1 MQVET
6 PRALNLRKMPR
17 RAKPANAAPAA
28 SIFDLESL
36 LSKAS
41 NGDRD
46 AFIEIYDRM
55 SARVLGV
62 IDRILNDSA
71 RSEQVLEDVFA
82 DLWRESRSG
91 WDGEA
96 SVAAWL
102 VLRARRAALDRLAGR
117 TPSLAKPAMAAG
129 KAAWIP
135 DAEAIRRIEQRRPL
149 LAKILNQLPREQSE
163 SLDLVVFG
171 GRAENEVA
179 EQLHQPLAK
188 LKSELRA
195 AARFL
200 RHRRHAVVGSWA
212 VNI

>member
-1 MQVET
+1 
-6 PRALNLRKMPR
+6 MPR
-17 RAKPANAAPAA
+17 RAKSAPAA

-41 NGDRD
+41 TGDRD

-55 SARVLGV
+55 AARVLGV
-62 IDRILNDSA
+62 IRRILEDSA
-71 RSEQVLEDVFA
+71 QSEQVLEDVFA
-82 DLWRESRSG
+82 GLWRESRAG

-102 VLRARRAALDRLAGR
+102 MFRARRAALDRRAGR
-117 TPSLAKPAMAAG
+117 TTSRAKPAISCEG
-129 KAAWIP
+129 VAWVP
-135 DAEAIRRIEQRRPL
+135 GAEAIRRIEQRRPL
-149 LAKILNQLPREQSE
+149 LAKVLSQLPREQLE
-163 SLDLVVFG
+163 SLDLVVFS
-171 GRAENEVA
+171 GRAEDEVA

-188 LKSELRA
+188 VKSELRA

>member
-1 MQVET
+1 
-6 PRALNLRKMPR
+6 MPK
-17 RAKPANAAPAA
+17 RAKSADATSAA
-28 SIFDLESL
+28 SILDLEHL

-41 NGDRD
+41 QGDRD
-46 AFIEIYDRM
+46 AFIELYDRM
-55 SARVLGV
+55 AARILGV
-62 IDRILNDSA
+62 IGRILDHSA
-71 RSEQVLEDVFA
+71 ESERVLEDVFA
-82 DLWRESRSG
+82 ELWRVSRSG
-91 WDGEA
+91 WNTEA

-102 VLRARRAALDRLAGR
+102 VFRARRAALDRRAGR
-117 TPSLAKPAMAAG
+117 TPSAKPAIAPDR
-129 KAAWIP
+129 AAWLP
-135 DAEAIRRIEQRRPL
+135 DAEAIHRIEQRRPL
-149 LAKILNQLPREQSE
+149 LAKVLSQLPREQSE

-188 LKSELRA
+188 VKSELRA